1 MVDESDGATAD
12 IRSSVNNAAATPHQ
26 KLVQA
31 MPKWSFKSQMSLL
44 VHKES
49 KIPLCQWFK
58 VVSVRYIKYCCFVCE
73 CLGLIIRGMQHGN
86 SVEQETARLHK
97 QVQSCSSAC
106 TGGPSFC
113 LACLRRSSLTGGFK
127 TFLNNCQEL
136 NCLETRRWKVAILA
150 CINCMSPVQAD
161 QGRKCSP

>member
-1 MVDESDGATAD
+1 MTLNLITLSRKWEGCNDIEIRIDDINMKGDATLYREGQGGWPVRVTVPQLIIES
-12 IRSSVNNAAATPHQ
+12 RVNNAAATPRQ

-44 VHKES
+44 LHKES

-58 VVSVRYIKYCCFVCE
+58 VVSVRYINYCCFVCE
-73 CLGLIIRGMQHGN
+73 CLGLIIRGMQLGN

-106 TGGPSFC
+106 TGDPSFRF
-113 LACLRRSSLTGGFK
+113 ACLLRWLKGGLK
-127 TFLNNCQEL
+127 
-136 NCLETRRWKVAILA
+136 
-150 CINCMSPVQAD
+150 P
-161 QGRKCSP
+161 